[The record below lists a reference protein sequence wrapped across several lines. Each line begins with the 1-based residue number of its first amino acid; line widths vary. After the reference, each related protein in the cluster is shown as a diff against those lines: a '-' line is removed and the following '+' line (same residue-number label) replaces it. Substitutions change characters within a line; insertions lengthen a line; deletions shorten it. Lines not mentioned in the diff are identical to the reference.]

1 MRAFCLIV
9 TNFHLFVLFTLP
21 NQSLKFAFTYFLTV
35 GTAGREH
42 VAKGGTGKGQRL
54 LCFCLVFCLF
64 VSRFGRGRV
73 WFAFFFTSFKSFWYR
88 IKLGDSAL

>member
-54 LCFCLVFCLF
+54 LCFCLVFACLF
-64 VSRFGRGRV
+64 LVSGEDAFGLH
-73 WFAFFFTSFKSFWYR
+73 FFLLLLNLFG
-88 IKLGDSAL
+88 IV